1 MDAAVIGGSA
11 YLNDFSV
18 VAARFVAKWN
28 CFFGKGD
35 KPAELIKKLSFDKY
49 NKIYDDGTTFISQL
63 PEECRRYEKAEDCNF
78 TLSNNFYKSFFSGLP
93 KTYKAKNYSKIPK
106 DLPLLLIAGDGDP
119 VGGYGKLMEKLYRF
133 YKEKVGVKSV
143 KKVIYPKVR
152 HEYLNDTSREA
163 VKKEIADFA
172 ESIKKRV

>member
-1 MDAAVIGGSA
+1 M
-11 YLNDFSV
+11 
-18 VAARFVAKWN
+18 
-28 CFFGKGD
+28 
-35 KPAELIKKLSFDKY
+35 
-49 NKIYDDGTTFISQL
+49 
-63 PEECRRYEKAEDCNF
+63 
-78 TLSNNFYKSFFSGLP
+78 
-93 KTYKAKNYSKIPK
+93 
-106 DLPLLLIAGDGDP
+106 PLLLIAGDGDP

-143 KKVIYPKVR
+143 KKVIYQKVR

>member
-1 MDAAVIGGSA
+1 M
-11 YLNDFSV
+11 
-18 VAARFVAKWN
+18 
-28 CFFGKGD
+28 
-35 KPAELIKKLSFDKY
+35 
-49 NKIYDDGTTFISQL
+49 
-63 PEECRRYEKAEDCNF
+63 
-78 TLSNNFYKSFFSGLP
+78 
-93 KTYKAKNYSKIPK
+93 
-106 DLPLLLIAGDGDP
+106 LLVAGDGDP

-172 ESIKKRV
+172 ASIKKRV